1 MTYPKLEKVT
11 TYTWVVGILCGVFC
25 GVIGMLF
32 VVFVVQVKHASEWF
46 SKSFPRKLSYGL
58 LISCISAVIA
68 LFFPM
73 TLFWSENEFPYL
85 VRTCLHSNSVRP
97 LSHAPLPGPFT
108 VHASHQRPPPPPPP
122 LPLNMFH
129 CRCSAASTR
138 KTAAAS
144 TLAHR
149 HASRATP
156 PAPSRTCPSS
166 SYSTASL
173 SPTLHTGLHSPPPL
187 PRVSLLRARHAP
199 LSPLMPSPPL
209 SFLCCSP
216 LLRLQ
221 VKDTFSP
228 GNLVGALHSLRLGR
242 VGCCSCCSLSCD
254 NAALA

>member
-11 TYTWVVGILCGVFC
+11 TYTWVVGILCGIFC
-25 GVIGMLF
+25 GVIGMFF

-73 TLFWSENEFPYL
+73 TLFWSENEFSYL

-97 LSHAPLPGPFT
+97 LSHAPFPGPFT
-108 VHASHQRPPPPPPP
+108 AHASHQRPPPPPPP

-129 CRCSAASTR
+129 
-138 KTAAAS
+138 TAGPVRRQHERQQQHQLWLTAVPAVQ
-144 TLAHR
+144 LLLLR
-149 HASRATP
+149 QE
-156 PAPSRTCPSS
+156 PAPQVPILQPASVQPSIQVCTRRPPCP
-166 SYSTASL
+166 ASL
-173 SPTLHTGLHSPPPL
+173 CCVRVMLPPPF
-187 PRVSLLRARHAP
+187 
-199 LSPLMPSPPL
+199 

-242 VGCCSCCSLSCD
+242 GGCCSCCSLSCD
-254 NAALA
+254 NAALAALA